1 MIKKILTIISS
12 VSVCCSCTSQ
22 NDEEMIRSLIRNGAE
37 LAEEKQIGD
46 LMKLTGDGFT
56 ALPGSYDAVSVKGV
70 LFRAFLH
77 YGVFNILYPTPS
89 VELRFSGWRGLG
101 HGLFSHRAAEPGH
114 AGTQGVGRRPGAVA
128 GNRRKKGGSLPART
142 AIEKDRIAL
151 AGLQGASCGI
161 QRDRVLIRLDRTK
174 EMTSKAVMP

>member
-1 MIKKILTIISS
+1 MIKKILTIILS

-89 VELRFSGWRGLG
+89 VELRSQDGAASATVYFLIVRQNQDIPGLKE
-101 HGLFSHRAAEPGH
+101 LADDPVRWLETAARKADLYRLELQLKRTESRWLVYRAH
-114 AGTQGVGRRPGAVA
+114 
-128 GNRRKKGGSLPART
+128 
-142 AIEKDRIAL
+142 L
-151 AGLQGASCGI
+151 AGFKGTGF
-161 QRDRVLIRLDRTK
+161 
-174 EMTSKAVMP
+174 